1 MGTAASPSSGAHG
14 AGRLLLGVLGDPDRF
29 DQQTTQRSRF
39 RLLIVSWGQGGT
51 PQYFASLFATMRE
64 VPMLGVSTGGGEGG
78 GAEMIT
84 AGQVARGAGDSFLV
98 ALNQAIAAWGKPI
111 YVRPLAEMNG
121 HWNAYCAFNRDGS
134 ARSADHSTVAFR
146 KAFAR
151 LYLLV
156 HGAPNVNQRLRKL
169 GLPPVSGR
177 LASNPLVRVIWNP
190 QGYGSPDLP
199 GNSAESYYPGDAYVD
214 VVGDDLYDIRGK
226 AEWAA
231 AEALYRA
238 HPGKRFAFPEWAL
251 WGIDDPG
258 FVTKM
263 ADFVRSHGRTELIG
277 YYSGQPGS
285 IFDLA
290 AKARSLAS
298 YRQVIAP
305 LGHWSRPVSRPSTAS
320 GTVEPWGT
328 SRMRSF
334 SPPMR
339 WRRWSESPCSCTPTA
354 TAADIR
360 RPGGSRSFSFSAS
373 LCRST

>member
-1 MGTAASPSSGAHG
+1 MRDVRRWWRPAPVDRSCSDGSRRARLLSAALCAAAASSVATGAAASPSSAPHS
-14 AGRLLLGVLGDPDRF
+14 AGNVLLGVLGDPDRF

-39 RLLIVSWGQGGT
+39 RLLIMSWGQGGT
-51 PQYFASLFATMRE
+51 PQYFASLFTTMRE
-64 VPMLGVSTGGGEGG
+64 VPMLGISTGGGEGG
-78 GAEMIT
+78 GAETIT
-84 AGQVARGAGDSFLV
+84 AGQIARGAGDSFLV

-134 ARSADHSTVAFR
+134 ARSADHSTAAFR

-151 LYLLV
+151 IYLLV
-156 HGAPNVNQRLRKL
+156 HGAPNVNQRLRQL
-169 GLPPVSGR
+169 GLPPVRGG
-177 LASNPLVRVIWNP
+177 LASNSQVRVIWNP
-190 QGYGSPDLP
+190 QGYGSPDLA

-214 VVGDDLYDIRGK
+214 TVGDDLYDIGGK

-238 HPGKRFAFPEWAL
+238 HPGKRFAFPEWGL
-251 WGIDDPG
+251 WGIDDPS
-258 FVTKM
+258 FVTQM

-298 YRQVIAP
+298 YKQVIVP
-305 LGHWSRPVSRPSTAS
+305 LGR
-320 GTVEPWGT
+320 
-328 SRMRSF
+328 
-334 SPPMR
+334 
-339 WRRWSESPCSCTPTA
+339 
-354 TAADIR
+354 
-360 RPGGSRSFSFSAS
+360 
-373 LCRST
+373 